1 MPVKIPILLSFYAL
15 SNGDTT
21 LLFGQVTYTG
31 FSDLSFRD
39 YNRRKTFRTLF
50 KLYRTKS
57 YANQDIILILSG
69 SNIPATTNRHGAFY
83 VKTLENIR
91 EGVLEKVLLATGEE
105 VKMIDGLYLK
115 TVNHVQGDHII
126 ISDLDDTLMHSF
138 IYRKLHKFRTLMF
151 TTVEKRKAVVHM
163 QELMASFITK
173 GDIPIYLSNSE
184 QNLYPLI
191 YRFLIHNG
199 FPPGPLFLKQMRK
212 LLDVIMNIKFP
223 PNNTHKISTLE
234 ELLALFPKKQ
244 FILMGDNTQ
253 HDLSIYLSAVEKF
266 GNSIRYIIIR
276 KVIEKKADEV
286 LIEKSQEILKANNIS
301 LHYSDDFPKSFEL

>member
-39 YNRRKTFRTLF
+39 YNRRKTFRTLI

-57 YANQDIILILSG
+57 YANQDIILMLSG
-69 SNIPATTNRHGAFY
+69 RYVPATTNRHGAFY
-83 VKTLENIR
+83 VKTSENIR

-105 VKMIDGLYLK
+105 VKMVDGLYLK
-115 TVNHVQGDHII
+115 TVNHVQGDNIV

-138 IYRKLHKFRTLMF
+138 IYRKLLKFRTLMF

-163 QELMASFITK
+163 QELMKSFISK
-173 GDIPIYLSNSE
+173 GAIPIYLSNSE

-191 YRFLIHNG
+191 YRFLMHNG

-212 LLDVIMNIKFP
+212 LVDVIMNIKFP

-234 ELLALFPKKQ
+234 ELLALFPKQK

-276 KVIEKKADEV
+276 KVIEKKADEL
-286 LIEKSQEILKANNIS
+286 LIEKAKEMLKVNNIN
-301 LHYSDDFPKSFEL
+301 LYYSDDFPTSFEI